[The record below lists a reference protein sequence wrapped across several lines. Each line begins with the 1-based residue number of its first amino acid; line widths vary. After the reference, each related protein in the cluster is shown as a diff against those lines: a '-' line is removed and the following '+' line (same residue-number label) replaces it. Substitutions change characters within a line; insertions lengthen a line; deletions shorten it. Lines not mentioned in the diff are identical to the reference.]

1 MNNYFHKS
9 AGRLDRSPA
18 STINERTVRRLTGIL
33 ARLFAVSL
41 AWLFCVSGPQVL
53 AAVLAGPLISGPSAI
68 SIIEDSGITN
78 IDYTITDATAPAFA
92 IRAWAT
98 TSNESLVS
106 IDNLSVLGLGKNKKL
121 SFFPTANANGAAI
134 LTLFASDGAITNSKA
149 ITLTVNSVDDIPSF
163 TLSTNTLVVLEDS
176 AAYTNTAFVTSI
188 SRGPTNESAQTLTF
202 VLTPQTPGDTSK
214 FAIQPVI
221 TVTGTNS
228 VATLIFKP
236 ALNQNGSVPFDVQMQ
251 DSGGTTNSGVN
262 LTLPQTLTINIT
274 SVNDLPVINSVTN
287 IVMDEDSTT
296 NLVVNVTD
304 VESSFSSILS
314 SNAWFVSSNSALLDP
329 TTVTVTRGI
338 TNFSLAISPTADLS
352 GTNVLSVV
360 VEDGA
365 GARATN
371 NITIVVRP
379 VNDKP
384 TFNIAT
390 TLLTMAED
398 AGLQTSLL
406 FATGISSGGGSDESG
421 QSITFLVTAS
431 PTNSVASISINAAT
445 GALAYQ
451 TAANFNGAI
460 TVTARLQD
468 NGGTNFGGV
477 NLSDPL
483 TFTIDVTA
491 VNDPPTISGLPTTL
505 TMFEDKSTTNTF
517 RVTDPEDPAAS
528 LTILNATWDAS
539 LFSNVSFSGSGTNRT
554 MIITPKPNANT
565 NGSSTITVT
574 TDDLQLTNF
583 TTSTSIAVTLT
594 AVNDRP
600 SISVL
605 GNQTV
610 LEDAVLQTVNNFV
623 TTNSVGPTNE
633 STQLIINY
641 LVTTSS
647 NAFFT
652 SLPTISLLKTLTY
665 QPAPNASGTVTVK
678 VQAQDDGG
686 TNNGGVDLS
695 LTNSFTITV
704 TPVNDPPVI
713 AGLPPTLTMY
723 EDRATNITFRV
734 TDIDTAMTNVI
745 LSATASSDLTTIPLA
760 NVTFTGT
767 GTNRTMTILSATNLS
782 GTPITI
788 TVQADDQ
795 SLVNNTFSTNIVVTV
810 IAVNDPPSFTLT
822 AASVRAQKFGVLQ
835 SVPGFATVSKG
846 PAEQLSGQIVSF
858 TVTTTAPRL
867 FLVPPAVDSSGTLT
881 YAITNGASGSIAL
894 SIYATDDG
902 GTANGGSNR
911 SSTNSF
917 TIIVPANPFQF
928 LSGEFNGLFYMA
940 GGVTFTDGGFLKF
953 IVDTNGVITSA
964 TTTVAGKSYVLT
976 SGIGQY
982 NIDDSTPTAQ
992 FTVDRSADSLA
1003 NLVVTAVLDAS
1014 DSWTETFSGT
1024 VACTAWVTSADLGG
1038 DHAYKDTY
1046 TFKYDGIDSVD
1057 AGKYTLIV
1065 PGNGATNT
1073 ASPAPSGYGWGT
1085 VTVDADGT
1093 VHLAGELAD
1102 GQVIAQTNNVSV
1114 NGTWPLFANLYT
1126 GSSSNGVALGWVTFD
1141 TTEATNDLSG
1151 LVSWIMNPD
1160 SGAADYTNGFA
1171 NDSTLQ
1177 GSVYQTPALLSTV
1190 FGAPSGTL
1198 TFSEGGLNT
1207 NPSAAFT
1214 NFAFPVHSLTTAN
1227 NGATPAVSITVV
1239 PSNGSFTGTF
1249 DDDITTTGI
1258 PFKGVVFQKTAL
1270 TNPAYGYFINTATV
1284 PANTSAG
1291 SLVIG
1296 P

>member
-1 MNNYFHKS
+1 
-9 AGRLDRSPA
+9 
-18 STINERTVRRLTGIL
+18 
-33 ARLFAVSL
+33 
-41 AWLFCVSGPQVL
+41 L
-53 AAVLAGPLISGPSAI
+53 AAAGPLISGPAAI
-68 SIIEDSGITN
+68 TLNEDAATTN
-78 IDYTITDATAPAFA
+78 IDYTITDSTAPAFA

-106 IDNLSVLGLGKNKKL
+106 IDNLSVLGLGKNRQL
-121 SFFPTANANGAAI
+121 SFFPTVNANGAAT
-134 LTLFASDGAITNSKA
+134 LTLFASDGAFTNSKA

-163 TLSTNTLVVLEDS
+163 TLSTSAITVLEDS
-176 AAYTNTAFVTSI
+176 AGYTNTAFVTSI
-188 SRGPTNESAQTLTF
+188 SRGPTNETAQTLTF

-274 SVNDLPVINSVTN
+274 AVNDLPVISSATS

-314 SNAWFVSSNSALLDP
+314 SNTWFVSSNIPLLDP

-338 TNFSLAISPTADLS
+338 TNFSLALSPTADLS

-365 GARATN
+365 GARVTN

-384 TFNIAT
+384 TFSIAT
-390 TLLTMAED
+390 TLLTVAED
-398 AGLQTSLL
+398 AGLQTTNN
-406 FATGISSGGGSDESG
+406 FATGMSSGGGADESG

-431 PTNSVASISINAAT
+431 PTNSVASISINAGT
-445 GALAYQ
+445 GALTYQ
-451 TAANFNGAI
+451 TAVNFNGAI

-491 VNDPPTISGLPTTL
+491 VNDPPTISVLPTTL
-505 TMFEDKSTTNTF
+505 AMFEDKSTTNTF
-517 RVTDPEDPAAS
+517 RVSDPEDPAAS
-528 LTILNATWDAS
+528 LTILNASWDAS
-539 LFSNVSFSGSGTNRT
+539 LFSNVSIFGSGTNRT

-565 NGSSTITVT
+565 NGPSTITVT
-574 TDDLQLTNF
+574 TDDLQLANF

-600 SISVL
+600 TITL
-605 GNQTV
+605 AGNQTV
-610 LEDAVLQTVNNFV
+610 LEDAVLQTVTNFV
-623 TTNSVGPTNE
+623 TASSVGPTNE
-633 STQLIINY
+633 STQSIINY
-641 LVTTSS
+641 LITTSS
-647 NAFFT
+647 DAFFT
-652 SLPTISLLKTLTY
+652 TLPAISLSKDLTY
-665 QPAPNASGTVTVK
+665 RPATNASGTVTVR

-686 TNNGGVDLS
+686 TNNGGVNLS

-704 TPVNDPPVI
+704 TPINDPPVI
-713 AGLPPTLTMY
+713 TGLPLTFTMY

-745 LSATASSDLTTIPLA
+745 LSATASSDPTIPVS

-782 GTPITI
+782 GTAITI

-795 SLVNNTFSTNIVVTV
+795 SLANNTVSANIAVTV
-810 IAVNDPPSFTLT
+810 IAINDPPSFTL
-822 AASVRAQKFGVLQ
+822 ASPSVTAQKFSVLQ

-846 PAEQLSGQIVSF
+846 PQEQLTSQTVSF

-867 FLVPPAVDSSGTLT
+867 FLMPPAVDSTGTLT
-881 YAITNGASGSIAL
+881 FAITNGASGSIAL
-894 SIYATDDG
+894 SIYATDTG
-902 GTANGGSNR
+902 GTANGGRDR
-911 SSTNSF
+911 STTNSF
-917 TIIVPANPFQF
+917 AIIVPANPFQF
-928 LSGEFNGLFYMA
+928 LSGEFNGLFYST
-940 GGVTFTDGGFLKF
+940 GGVTFADGGFLKF
-953 IVDTNGVITSA
+953 MVDTNGVITSG
-964 TTTVAGKSYVLT
+964 TTTVAGNSYVLT
-976 SGIGQY
+976 NGIGQF
-982 NIDDSTPTAQ
+982 NINTNAPTAQ
-992 FTVDRSADSLA
+992 FTVDRGTNGA

-1014 DSWTETFSGT
+1014 DSWTETFSGSVDSPSWSGPT
-1024 VACTAWVTSADLGG
+1024 VLQG

-1046 TFKYDGIDSVD
+1046 TFKYDGIASVD
-1057 AGKYTLIV
+1057 AGKYTLVV
-1065 PGNGATNT
+1065 PGNGT
-1073 ASPAPSGYGWGT
+1073 ANPGGPAPSGYGWGT
-1085 VTVDADGT
+1085 VTIDADGT

-1102 GQVIAQTNNVSV
+1102 GQVIAQVNNVSV

-1126 GSSSNGVALGWVTFD
+1126 GTNSGGVLLGWVTFD
-1141 TTEATNDLSG
+1141 SPPATNDFFGS
-1151 LVSWIMNPD
+1151 VSWIMNADPL
-1160 SGAADYTNGFA
+1160 AADYTAGFV

-1177 GSVYQTPALLSTV
+1177 GSVYQTPASGSTV
-1190 FGAPSGTL
+1190 FGPLSGTL
-1198 TFSEGGLNT
+1198 TFSNGGLNT
-1207 NPSAAFT
+1207 DPSTAFGGFT
-1214 NFAFPVHSLTTAN
+1214 FPVQPAPTSTRA
-1227 NGATPAVSITVV
+1227 GPPAVSITVD
-1239 PSNGSFTGTF
+1239 PLNGSFTGTF

-1270 TNPAYGYFINTATV
+1270 TNSAYGYFINTATV

-1291 SLVIG
+1291 SLVVG